1 MLWFYPFLRL
11 RSRRSVLVKAV
22 FMTMMALPRPIEPK
36 SARKM
41 SELEKI
47 DQVCIGCFVTEFSI
61 APSSRKAKGG
71 QPA

>member
-1 MLWFYPFLRL
+1 M
-11 RSRRSVLVKAV
+11 KAV

-41 SELEKI
+41 SELEKM

-61 APSSRKAKGG
+61 ARATPVGKGG
-71 QPA
+71 LPYLGKIRFNLTTNG

>member
-1 MLWFYPFLRL
+1 
-11 RSRRSVLVKAV
+11 
-22 FMTMMALPRPIEPK
+22 MTMMALPRPIEPK

-71 QPA
+71 LTGRGGTVNRLGG

>member
-1 MLWFYPFLRL
+1 M
-11 RSRRSVLVKAV
+11 KAV

-61 APSSRKAKGG
+61 AFPLRERKGC
-71 QPA
+71 